1 MFIQPDYLS
10 LAIQKL
16 KPDSEYKF
24 HEQDYSSIEWFKLE
38 GEAPTQAEIDAAI
51 EQVKADEAQAE
62 IDKAAKKA
70 TAEAKLVALG
80 LDLDDLRALGL

>member
-1 MFIQPDYLS
+1 MSYLAR
-10 LAIQKL
+10 AIKKL
-16 KPDSEYKF
+16 KPTSQFVFNEN
-24 HEQDYSSIEWFKLE
+24 DYASIQWHILE
-38 GEAPTQAEIDAAI
+38 GEAPTQAEIDEAI